1 MAKPRK
7 NTGAVGMRDLCLA
20 VVLALG
26 LTLDL
31 SLVLLAIGRRSQTE
45 LVFGAWSGACAES
58 ELGWVETLGLE
69 FGLRLDLGLFLSSAW
84 A

>member
-1 MAKPRK
+1 M
-7 NTGAVGMRDLCLA
+7 
-20 VVLALG
+20 
-26 LTLDL
+26 
-31 SLVLLAIGRRSQTE
+31 LLAIGRRSQTE
-45 LVFGAWSGACAES
+45 LVFGAWSGAGAES